1 MYFFRFF
8 LSCFLFVLAIY
19 YAVVLLHMIGAISI
33 TEEPLSW
40 KAAIPF
46 YHFFK

>member
-8 LSCFLFVLAIY
+8 LLSFLFVLTVY
-19 YAVVLLHMIGAISI
+19 YAMVLLHMIGTISI
-33 TEEPLSW
+33 TEEPLTW